1 MKKMNSHYNSLK
13 ALMLTIDDII
23 SELENERDDI
33 EQKAYDQDRGMTKRE
48 QERYYEINE
57 QINNLEDCVAY
68 IEDAMD
74 CLEDYID

>member
-33 EQKAYDQDRGMTKRE
+33 EQKAYP
-48 QERYYEINE
+48 
-57 QINNLEDCVAY
+57 
-68 IEDAMD
+68 
-74 CLEDYID
+74 